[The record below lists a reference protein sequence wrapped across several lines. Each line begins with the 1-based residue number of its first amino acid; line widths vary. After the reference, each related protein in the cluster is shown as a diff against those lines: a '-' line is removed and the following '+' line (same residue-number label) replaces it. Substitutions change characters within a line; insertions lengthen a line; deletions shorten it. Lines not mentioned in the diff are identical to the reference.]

1 VNFIGALLL
10 LVSEE
15 RKAFLLRGV
24 NKANKLECQGRLK
37 HLGKKKAWTKKSQAR
52 KDPESGRER
61 TKNKIL
67 LTGSELKNEA
77 F

>member
-1 VNFIGALLL
+1 VSRPAQAL
-10 LVSEE
+10 
-15 RKAFLLRGV
+15 RK
-24 NKANKLECQGRLK
+24 E
-37 HLGKKKAWTKKSQAR
+37 KAWRKKSRAR

-67 LTGSELKNEA
+67 LTGSELKIEA